1 MTLISASL
9 LFAGNSTW
17 AEKIIGSV
25 DQQGS
30 VTFSDRVPANAVK
43 SKEIRID
50 TTHPSQDSLE
60 ATRENT
66 QQMIDAANQSRE
78 DIENVRKAR
87 EELAEKRRSSIEADQ
102 QRSQETTAPPIGG
115 VYVIDGNIY
124 APERESEYVPE
135 QEPGYIREREPE
147 YIGEREPV
155 YIRER
160 EPEYIGEREP
170 VYIK

>member
-1 MTLISASL
+1 MKPIAMTLISASL
-9 LFAGNSTW
+9 LLAGNSTW
-17 AEKIIGSV
+17 GEKIIGSV

-50 TTHPSQDSLE
+50 TAQPSQGSME

-66 QQMIDAANQSRE
+66 QQMIDAAAQSRE

-87 EELAEKRRSSIEADQ
+87 EDLAQQRRSSIEADQ
-102 QRSQETTAPPIGG
+102 QRLQETTAPPPGG
-115 VYVIDGNIY
+115 VYVIDGNVY

-135 QEPGYIREREPE
+135 QEPGYVKESEPE
-147 YIGEREPV
+147 YIRD
-155 YIRER
+155 RQ
-160 EPEYIGEREP
+160 PEYIE
-170 VYIK
+170 